1 MVTMITGATD
11 GIGLALARAYQQKG
25 DRLVL
30 VGRRSFESLGDVFD
44 SDNYCRMDLSEYSE
58 ISNISS
64 FLQTHRITEIDRL
77 ILNAGTGFFG
87 RTADQPAENIR
98 NTVAVNIRSSVA
110 LIHRCWPFLRAARGR
125 VVLIGSVIAA
135 LPCPDYAVYA
145 ATKASVDGLARSLR
159 YELAPDVSVQVIHP
173 GATRTGLHAKIGVDS
188 EIIDW
193 HRFPDA
199 EVVAG
204 LIVSRVEHSGWRQ
217 ILSFQDRALWC
228 AGSRLARLT
237 DFLIRRR

>member
-77 ILNAGTGFFG
+77 ILLAHAPIDNPGGLKG
-87 RTADQPAENIR
+87 RKLFIVSEGDGL
-98 NTVAVNIRSSVA
+98 VSSVRSQ
-110 LIHRCWPFLRAARGR
+110 H
-125 VVLIGSVIAA
+125 
-135 LPCPDYAVYA
+135 
-145 ATKASVDGLARSLR
+145 KA
-159 YELAPDVSVQVIHP
+159 APDP
-173 GATRTGLHAKIGVDS
+173 KK
-188 EIIDW
+188 
-193 HRFPDA
+193 
-199 EVVAG
+199 
-204 LIVSRVEHSGWRQ
+204 LIVLPGNAHAQHIFKTPQG
-217 ILSFQDRALWC
+217 DALMREMIAW
-228 AGSRLARLT
+228 LT
-237 DFLIRRR
+237 G